1 MKNVP
6 KNGGL
11 GITPIIVKNKPSK
24 GKAVDDLVKEQM
36 DTCMAVIILAT
47 KDDKVKTEKEE
58 YYQPRPNV
66 IHEIGLAQEKV
77 KDKII
82 YLKQEGC
89 IFPSNISPKVW
100 ENFTQGN
107 MENAFSKVAKE
118 LRAFRIIQLG

>member
-1 MKNVP
+1 
-6 KNGGL
+6 
-11 GITPIIVKNKPSK
+11 
-24 GKAVDDLVKEQM
+24 
-36 DTCMAVIILAT
+36 MAVIILAT

-89 IFPSNISPKVW
+89 IFPSNILPKVW
-100 ENFTQGN
+100 ENFTQDN
-107 MENAFSKVAKE
+107 MENAFLKVAKE